1 MRNKPF
7 SCIKCPSI
15 IKLSFFP
22 KMNSRF
28 RTIFIKIPIP
38 IFEELDKIIL
48 KFKWKTK
55 VPRKQR
61 LLKKKTMEGLIL
73 PGNQATIINLMY
85 GVIIQW
91 LHIKLNKEN
100 KHLWNRST
108 YGTLRDRWHCKW
120 PRKEVDGAKRLNC
133 PYRKILNLNSIPHH
147 KENQF

>member
-48 KFKWKTK
+48 KCKWKTK

-85 GVIIQW
+85 GVIINGYT
-91 LHIKLNKEN
+91 LN
-100 KHLWNRST
+100 
-108 YGTLRDRWHCKW
+108 
-120 PRKEVDGAKRLNC
+120 
-133 PYRKILNLNSIPHH
+133 
-147 KENQF
+147 